1 MQASNCCKRFLEN
14 VKLAYANT
22 VLNKFANTVLNKS
35 ESDVPPPFNG
45 S

>member
-1 MQASNCCKRFLEN
+1 MQTSNCCERLLEI

-35 ESDVPPPFNG
+35 ESDVSPPFNE